1 MSALEIRRILF
12 ALDAATDAPDS
23 LEAALDIA
31 ERLHAEL
38 VGLFVEDMNLL
49 RSAALPFVRQIS
61 PTAPSWSELDTGA
74 VERQLRARAEEA
86 RRRLEESARRRRVAF
101 SFRVARGEVGPEVAA
116 AAADADMVILEGM
129 ARPVAGGVR
138 LGSSARA
145 AARHARST
153 VLVLREGRM
162 QARQFLVAYDGTP
175 EADKAVAVAA
185 LLARASGAAVLA
197 AIMTGGAMEAA
208 ALDARARE
216 IARSMGVNART
227 EVLGEPTLVDLC
239 AFARR
244 AENAV
249 LVVGAES
256 PFARGQ
262 AADELMDRVSCPLVI
277 VR

>member
-1 MSALEIRRILF
+1 MSAPEIRRILF

-38 VGLFVEDMNLL
+38 IGLFVEDMNLL

-61 PTAPSWSELDTGA
+61 LTAPSWSEFDTGA

-86 RRRLEESARRRRVAF
+86 RRRLEDSARRRRVAF

-116 AAADADMVILEGM
+116 AAADADLVILEGM

-153 VLVLREGRM
+153 VIVLREGRM
-162 QARQFLVAYDGTP
+162 RARHFLVAYDGTP
-175 EADKAVAVAA
+175 EADKAVALAA
-185 LLARASGAAVLA
+185 LLARSNGAEVLA
-197 AIMTGGAMEAA
+197 AILTGGAADAA
-208 ALDARARE
+208 ALEARARE
-216 IARSMGVNART
+216 IARGLGVNART